1 MSNIDYDIKIQCP
14 NCGEVHIRSKNF
26 LSASYDKSGWIS
38 VSFGCPTCDA
48 AVELKSNLG
57 TQIATELSTQL
68 VSKMTSVFVNTK
80 PNNDAENILEQD
92 RAADAAEHTEQT
104 QQTEQN
110 PSPDSSSEAQQAK
123 QAKEDKVPLNISYM
137 AVGNNPMMT
146 FGVQLEPKGEAPSAN
161 KKPTTPSEE
170 DKARIEYFH
179 RQIESLDT
187 VDDAIDEIETG
198 YHLRDQDEDDE

>member
-26 LSASYDKSGWIS
+26 LSATYDKSGLIS

-57 TQIATELSTQL
+57 TQITTELSTQL
-68 VSKMTSVFVNTK
+68 VSKMTSVFANTK
-80 PNNDAENILEQD
+80 PNNEDAKDTPEQGTT
-92 RAADAAEHTEQT
+92 AAN
-104 QQTEQN
+104 QTEQN
-110 PSPDSSSEAQQAK
+110 PQQNPSYDSSSEKIK
-123 QAKEDKVPLNISYM
+123 QTKEDKVPLNISYM
-137 AVGNNPMMT
+137 AVGTNPMMT
-146 FGVQLEPKGEAPSAN
+146 FGVQLEPKGEAPSA
-161 KKPTTPSEE
+161 KTKPTTPSEE

>member
-26 LSASYDKSGWIS
+26 LSATYDISGWIS

-57 TQIATELSTQL
+57 NQITTELSTQL
-68 VSKMTSVFVNTK
+68 VSKMTSVFANAK
-80 PNNDAENILEQD
+80 PNNEDAKDTPEQD
-92 RAADAAEHTEQT
+92 RVATAAE
-104 QQTEQN
+104 QTEQN
-110 PSPDSSSEAQQAK
+110 PQQNPSSDSSSEKIK
-123 QAKEDKVPLNISYM
+123 QTKEDKVPLNISYM

-198 YHLRDQDEDDE
+198 YHLRDQNEDDE